1 MTASRWPISA
11 DWCQIHSLG
20 WPRMS
25 RRTWRASWSQLL
37 PGKMTRPTFAC
48 PEPGRRVSG
57 ATRYPITSRP
67 EHKGG
72 PLVEAADALRLRTG
86 AGNGIGHAGGEEGA
100 GGGGRRAAAGATLE
114 LDADFDFHLPEAQAG
129 VDQDSHKGQKGARH
143 RQLGPARHRLKGP
156 GAPPGASARGA
167 G

>member
-1 MTASRWPISA
+1 MSV

-20 WPRMS
+20 WPRTS
-25 RRTWRASWSQLL
+25 RRTWKAAWAQLL
-37 PGKMTRPTFAC
+37 PGKMTTPNFTC

-86 AGNGIGHAGGEEGA
+86 AGNGIGHAGGDEGA
-100 GGGGRRAAAGATLE
+100 GVVGRRAQGLFFGGGGRRAAAGATLE
-114 LDADFDFHLPEAQAG
+114 LDADFDFRSEEHTSELQSQFHL
-129 VDQDSHKGQKGARH
+129 VCR
-143 RQLGPARHRLKGP
+143 
-156 GAPPGASARGA
+156 
-167 G
+167 